1 MLVFWFCFGFVF
13 GNIEVISI
21 WCIFDNMYNYNLNF
35 RCLDKVLDICKIYK
49 IYLVFSIYD
58 IVIVELSL
66 FIFFVMNFL

>member
-1 MLVFWFCFGFVF
+1 
-13 GNIEVISI
+13 
-21 WCIFDNMYNYNLNF
+21 MYNYNLNF
-35 RCLDKVLDICKIYK
+35 RCFDKVLDICKIYK